1 MLNLVLFIFL
11 FGINKFMTHVAAHP
25 KMKVEKFLIDVFS
38 VLSVESDVFD
48 FESRCL
54 FFHGNELFLLF
65 WIIFYHY

>member
-1 MLNLVLFIFL
+1 
-11 FGINKFMTHVAAHP
+11 
-25 KMKVEKFLIDVFS
+25 MKVEKFLIDVFS

-54 FFHGNELFLLF
+54 FFHGYELFLLF